1 MANKSWLLESVLNK
15 ADEMVRSDGK
25 RGISADYFIVSL
37 LNTVTDLREG
47 ALEILTI
54 DEPTKEKAR
63 SEISQIDK
71 LMSRYNADVG

>member
-47 ALEILTI
+47 ALEILPI

-63 SEISQIDK
+63 S
-71 LMSRYNADVG
+71 